1 MFVFLSIATVGLFWL
16 LMALIFGH
24 DHDVEHEVDHETG
37 HGEHD
42 TGGDAPTVSLFSSKV
57 IATLIMGFG
66 VAGGIASYQ
75 GESWVASSLWGL
87 GSGFIL
93 AALMYGFMVILYGQQ
108 ASSIIPTAGALG
120 KQGEVTV
127 TIGDNATG
135 EVGLTVNNSYLT
147 YSARTADGT
156 SIQRG
161 QIVYVREVVGST
173 LIVQTTRPTA

>member
-1 MFVFLSIATVGLFWL
+1 MLVFFSIATIGLAWL

-24 DHDVEHEVDHETG
+24 DHDVEHEVDHDTG

-66 VAGGIASYQ
+66 VAGGIASYYDQ
-75 GESWVASSLWGL
+75 SWVVSSVWGL

-108 ASSIIPTAGALG
+108 ASTIIHTAGAVG

-127 TIGDNATG
+127 TIGENATG
-135 EVGLTVNNSYLT
+135 EVGLTVKNT
-147 YSARTADGT
+147 YVTYVARSADGS
-156 SIQRG
+156 SIPRG

-173 LIVQTTRPTA
+173 LIVQTARPIA